1 MMGMSGNFRD
11 ALVET
16 VEGTILS
23 LDISAGAK
31 KDSFPA
37 GYNEWRHSLAC
48 HVSAPPVEGKA
59 NKAIIDLVSKT
70 LSVPRSAVSIIAGA
84 GSSQKKILVQGRSKD
99 ELAAF
104 LEGLID

>member
-1 MMGMSGNFRD
+1 MIGMSGNFRD

-16 VEGTILS
+16 VNGTILS

-37 GYNEWRHSLAC
+37 GYNEWRHSIAC

-59 NKAIIDLVSKT
+59 NKSIIELVSKT
-70 LSVPRSAVSIIAGA
+70 LSVPRSAVSIIAGS
-84 GSSQKKILVQGRSKD
+84 GSSQKKILVQGTSRD
-99 ELAAF
+99 ELAA
-104 LEGLID
+104 LMERLID

>member
-1 MMGMSGNFRD
+1 MMGMNGNFRD
-11 ALVET
+11 ALVENSH
-16 VEGTILS
+16 GTILS

-59 NKAIIDLVSKT
+59 NKAIIELVSIT
-70 LSVPRSAVSIIAGA
+70 LSVPRSAVSIVAGA

-99 ELAAF
+99 EIAAL
-104 LEGLID
+104 LEQFID

>member
-16 VEGTILS
+16 VHGTILS
-23 LDISAGAK
+23 LDISAGSK
-31 KDSFPA
+31 NDYFPA
-37 GYNEWRHSLAC
+37 GYNEWRHSMAC

-59 NKAIIDLVSKT
+59 NKAIIELVSKT

-84 GSSQKKILVQGRSKD
+84 GSSQKKVLVQGRSKD
-99 ELAAF
+99 ELAAL
-104 LEGLID
+104 LEILFD